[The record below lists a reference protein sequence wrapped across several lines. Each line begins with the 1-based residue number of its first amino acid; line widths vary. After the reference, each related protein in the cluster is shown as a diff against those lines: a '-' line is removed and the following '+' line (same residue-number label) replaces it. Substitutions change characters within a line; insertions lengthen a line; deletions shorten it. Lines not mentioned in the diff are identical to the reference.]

1 MEAISFPNR
10 RYTPEEYFKELE
22 KSEHKLEYVDGGIRM
37 MAGGSPA
44 HNRLIK
50 NAFRKMDANPNNC
63 EIFLSDSAV
72 SIPSRNS
79 YFFPDLSAVC
89 DPNTEKEEAGI
100 EKLLNPCLI
109 VEVLSES
116 TGETDRA
123 EKFNAYRQLDSF
135 KEYILIDSRK
145 LLVDTYYRESN
156 ELWHI
161 RSYFKED
168 QLVEIRTLGV
178 QIAVG
183 DFYEGVVFGE
193 DSEKTKEE

>member
-1 MEAISFPNR
+1 MEAISFTNR
-10 RYTPEEYFKELE
+10 RYTPEEYFEQLK
-22 KSEHKLEYVDGGIRM
+22 KSEHKLEYVSGEIRM
-37 MAGGSPA
+37 MAGGTMNHST
-44 HNRLIK
+44 IVE
-50 NAFRKMDANPNNC
+50 NAFFQLRSSKGDCTVKSSEM
-63 EIFLSDSAV
+63 AV
-72 SIPSRNS
+72 SIRSLNR
-79 YFFPDLSAVC
+79 YYFPDVSAVC
-89 DPNTEKEEAGI
+89 EEDIELEETKGI
-100 EKLLNPCLI
+100 ARMINPCLI

-168 QLVEIRTLGV
+168 QLVDIRTLGV
-178 QIAVG
+178 QIPVG
-183 DFYEGVVFGE
+183 DFYEGVVFE
-193 DSEKTKEE
+193 DDDRNNGQ